1 MRKINYYD
9 RIHKQYIELEV
20 TDEVAKFL
28 FANDKWLR
36 RQQNK
41 YNYSTISLD
50 EPVYSNDEDEIT
62 LAETIADV
70 SQESQLLIDEKKH
83 RLYNIVWKI

>member
-28 FANDKWLR
+28 FTNDKWLR

-50 EPVYSNDEDEIT
+50 EPVYSMMKMK
-62 LAETIADV
+62 LRLPR
-70 SQESQLLIDEKKH
+70 QLQMFHKKVN
-83 RLYNIVWKI
+83 Y

>member
-50 EPVYSNDEDEIT
+50 EPVYSMMKMK
-62 LAETIADV
+62 LRLPR
-70 SQESQLLIDEKKH
+70 QLQMFHKKVN
-83 RLYNIVWKI
+83 Y

>member
-41 YNYSTISLD
+41 YNYSIY
-50 EPVYSNDEDEIT
+50 EN
-62 LAETIADV
+62 
-70 SQESQLLIDEKKH
+70 
-83 RLYNIVWKI
+83 R